1 MFFTGCWTSG
11 GYRLTTAGAIATAP
25 TDGAGCDIRGV
36 RRVRAGKRRLAG
48 TLLTCVLALGNA
60 HAYAQGGATPPT
72 MRNEIAKLAAQPP
85 TADDVC
91 RTLEQAAAENALP
104 LEFFARVIWQ
114 ESRFNARALS
124 SKGAKGIAQFMPRTA
139 HWHGLRN
146 PFNPIEALRHSAGY
160 LRELRERFGNL
171 GLAAA
176 AYNAGPG
183 RVSAWLINHRLLPG
197 ETRNYVTMV
206 TGWTADEWASPSP
219 PQTADA
225 TIPQGVP
232 CTPLANLVLAPR
244 AEAKHIAA
252 NAQKHIAVPIDARAD
267 SVRPTADARASDD
280 AESTAAGGEKSTGLS
295 VPESPA
301 PQASRST
308 QTSPQADGPAPAPPA
323 PWPNASPTVATA
335 NSQKHIAVPID
346 ARADSV
352 RPTADARASDDAEST
367 AAGGEKSTAPSIPE
381 LPAPPASTSTKTN
394 PQADEPAPAPPAPWP
409 DASPTVAVPRWGV
422 WLAANLSESKAWAL
436 YHERLRRIASL
447 IGDREPV
454 VLFRQLPG
462 LGTAKRY
469 IIAIADDDRVPLD
482 KFCEKLTAAG
492 STCDVM
498 RNAFGP

>member
-1 MFFTGCWTSG
+1 VLDDCG

-25 TDGAGCDIRGV
+25 TDGAGCDVRGV
-36 RRVRAGKRRLAG
+36 RRVRAGQRRWAG
-48 TLLTCVLALGNA
+48 TLLICVLALGNA
-60 HAYAQGGATPPT
+60 HANAQGGATPPT
-72 MRNEIAKLAAQPP
+72 TPNEIAQPAAQPP

-124 SKGAKGIAQFMPRTA
+124 SKGAKGIAHFMPGTA

-219 PQTADA
+219 PQTADT

-232 CTPLANLVLAPR
+232 CTRLANLVLAPR
-244 AEAKHIAA
+244 AEAKHTAA
-252 NAQKHIAVPIDARAD
+252 NA
-267 SVRPTADARASDD
+267 
-280 AESTAAGGEKSTGLS
+280 
-295 VPESPA
+295 
-301 PQASRST
+301 
-308 QTSPQADGPAPAPPA
+308 
-323 PWPNASPTVATA
+323 
-335 NSQKHIAVPID
+335 QKHIAVPID

-381 LPAPPASTSTKTN
+381 PPAPQASTSAQTS
-394 PQADEPAPAPPAPWP
+394 PQADGPAPAPPAPWP

-436 YHERLRRIASL
+436 YNERLRRFASL

-498 RNAFGP
+498 RNEFGP